1 MAANP
6 AVSIAISI
14 NTVNPDK
21 VRTATLSTGRFIPI
35 GNDGVIAVKTPHTMD
50 NPVENTPVTID
61 AHQGH

>member
-21 VRTATLSTGRFIPI
+21 VRTATSFIGRYIPI
-35 GNDGVIAVKTPHTMD
+35 GHDGVIVVKTPHKMD
-50 NPVENTPVTID
+50 KPVENTPVIID

>member
-21 VRTATLSTGRFIPI
+21 IRIATSFTGRFIPI
-35 GNDGVIAVKTPHTMD
+35 VNDGVIAIKTPHIMD
-50 NPVENTPVTID
+50 NPVENTPVIID